1 MEINEIFI
9 ELCTGLTT
17 RIIAMGL
24 VVGFVLN
31 YLNPAK
37 KKKKGDAVKFMLKQR
52 PIVALFFLVSAAAT
66 PDPAYYWQLLGAALY
81 DGTPKAIHF
90 FKWLKGDLNK
100 RSEEKAEKKEADD
113 KAKQKRVELLR
124 AAQRRKEAEQ
134 EAVKKAAIEHTM
146 INNRNARKLT
156 NMLKNL

>member
-17 RIIAMGL
+17 RILVMGF
-24 VVGFVLN
+24 VVGYVLN
-31 YLNPAK
+31 YLNPK
-37 KKKKGDAVKFMLKQR
+37 KKKSDAVKFMLKQR
-52 PIVALFFLVSAAAT
+52 AIVALFFLVAAAAT
-66 PDPAYYWQLLGAALY
+66 PDPVYYWQLLGAAIY
-81 DGTPKAIHF
+81 DGLPKAIHF
-90 FKWLKGDLNK
+90 FKWTRNDLNK
-100 RSEEKAEKKEADD
+100 RSEKKAEKVEADE

-134 EAVKKAAIEHTM
+134 EAVKKAAIEQTM

-156 NMLKNL
+156 NMLKSI